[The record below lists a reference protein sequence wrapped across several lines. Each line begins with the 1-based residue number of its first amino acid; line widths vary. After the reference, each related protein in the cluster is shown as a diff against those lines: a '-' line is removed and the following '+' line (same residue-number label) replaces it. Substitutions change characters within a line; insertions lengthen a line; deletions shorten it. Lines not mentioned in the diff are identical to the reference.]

1 MDLQKIENP
10 ELRKFNGKL
19 CTLYLYGTVGF
30 VKKNEFPEQRK
41 FKGKLCTLYM
51 YKTSGFVEKLNIQN
65 YENSMGNCVHY
76 MCTKSQ
82 DLLKI

>member
-51 YKTSGFVEKLNIQN
+51 YKTSGFVEKLNIHN
-65 YENSMGNCVHY
+65 CENSTANFVPY
-76 MCTKSQ
+76 VCTECL
-82 DLLKI
+82 DLQKN